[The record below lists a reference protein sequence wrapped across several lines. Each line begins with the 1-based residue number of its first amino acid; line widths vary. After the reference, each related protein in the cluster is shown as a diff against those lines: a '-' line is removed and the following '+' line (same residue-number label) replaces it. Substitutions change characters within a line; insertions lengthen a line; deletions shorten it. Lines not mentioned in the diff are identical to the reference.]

1 MKNAQDP
8 VALADDEYPA
18 WLWTILAR
26 QEKKDD
32 TGMGDLFSKSKKQ
45 RRVAAKRLRKEQA
58 LNPEM
63 LVPKVPIYEQTID
76 LPAGDGSVA
85 GAVVAQEAREEL
97 TKAMRN
103 KRRATIKEANFLKAM
118 G

>member
-1 MKNAQDP
+1 MNP
-8 VALADDEYPA
+8 
-18 WLWTILAR
+18 
-26 QEKKDD
+26 
-32 TGMGDLFSKSKKQ
+32 DL
-45 RRVAAKRLRKEQA
+45 
-58 LNPEM
+58 

-76 LPAGDGSVA
+76 LPAGDGSLQGAVEAA
-85 GAVVAQEAREEL
+85 GARDEL